1 PPAGAA
7 RCGRRGAPA
16 EGGLGAPRAPRAAGG
31 SAGQPCDHLRALP
44 PARPAGG
51 GGFGRETTRRG
62 RPRRGR
68 HWCAWPR
75 GGAIRGRRGPP
86 VQVAEGSLRAGL
98 VQHPISHPSPSASC
112 LPPSPVYSWLS
123 ALFPGALGLRRVIWS
138 GLCSRRLGR
147 AALEPS
153 PAKAGPARTS
163 RARQRRPKTARS
175 PRCPPAALPWG
186 ARKSA
191 GSARRSSREGWDGCP
206 PDCRPLWSQALR
218 KQGSRG
224 RRARQRR
231 L

>member
-1 PPAGAA
+1 AA
-7 RCGRRGAPA
+7 RRGCPLWAAGRPRRRR
-16 EGGLGAPRAPRAAGG
+16 LGRPPRAAGG
-31 SAGQPCDHLRALP
+31 GRQRRPALRP
-44 PARPAGG
+44 PASSAPGASRW
-51 GGFGRETTRRG
+51 